1 MVEIIKVTSSVQFN
15 KFVTFPHHLYKG
27 NRYWCPPIIMDE
39 KNTLSPKKNH
49 AFEYCRA
56 EYWLAYRD
64 GKLAGRVAG
73 ILNPQANKR
82 WGEDLIRFGWIDF
95 IDDAEVSRKLIDTVS
110 EWGKVLG
117 MKGIH
122 GPLGFTDMDNEG
134 MMVEGFDQHCTLSS
148 IYNYPYYVE
157 HMVRM
162 GFVKAADWVQFEFEI
177 PREVPDKVERTAKLV
192 EEKFHLRVLKAKR
205 RKDLMPY
212 AKKMFSMLNH
222 AFDELYG
229 FAALNEKQMD
239 SYVQQYFS
247 FIRPEFVAFV
257 LDPEDDVVGF
267 GVTLPSVTRALQ
279 KSNGKIFPFGW
290 IHLLKAVYKNDIID
304 MYLVGVRPDYQG
316 KGAAALVWRDL
327 NLAYLKY
334 GIKKA
339 YSNPQLE
346 DNSKALTIWKSFQGK
361 QIIRRRCWVKHF

>member
-1 MVEIIKVTSSVQFN
+1 
-15 KFVTFPHHLYKG
+15 
-27 NRYWCPPIIMDE
+27 
-39 KNTLSPKKNH
+39 
-49 AFEYCRA
+49 
-56 EYWLAYRD
+56 
-64 GKLAGRVAG
+64 
-73 ILNPQANKR
+73 
-82 WGEDLIRFGWIDF
+82 
-95 IDDAEVSRKLIDTVS
+95 
-110 EWGKVLG
+110 
-117 MKGIH
+117 
-122 GPLGFTDMDNEG
+122 
-134 MMVEGFDQHCTLSS
+134 
-148 IYNYPYYVE
+148 
-157 HMVRM
+157 
-162 GFVKAADWVQFEFEI
+162 
-177 PREVPDKVERTAKLV
+177 
-192 EEKFHLRVLKAKR
+192 
-205 RKDLMPY
+205 MPY

-327 NLAYLKY
+327 NLTYLKY